1 MIPDEPGRNRIM
13 ETELAGHE
21 WWSGD
26 GRTDLR
32 RSAFPQGGVIGFLA
46 GYNLDTHKHT
56 WYHYEQNQSQIHFNL
71 SPDGTIF
78 CGDGSPR
85 PNNQWIFLLHP
96 LVTPNDQTLGTDL
109 IAGGVLN
116 PEPLC
121 SMGQTAIHNAHNY
134 RLEPNAS
141 FTPDGKYIIFRSN
154 MFGPD
159 YPFAVEVA
167 KASGSH

>member
-1 MIPDEPGRNRIM
+1 M

-26 GRTDLR
+26 GRTIYVDLH
-32 RSAFPQGGVIGFLA
+32 FLKGVIGFLA